1 MWPLATNRGC
11 FDTGAPQDRAM
22 KERFLKHCERTMIFY
37 GDYSGAE
44 FAREA
49 MQRVI
54 EGFEKMED
62 KSFPH
67 NPFRFVRPFIII
79 IIIIIILIIII
90 IVISTHHSLYSS
102 S

>member
-1 MWPLATNRGC
+1 
-11 FDTGAPQDRAM
+11 M
-22 KERFLKHCERTMIFY
+22 KERFLQHCERTMIFY

-79 IIIIIILIIII
+79 IIIAIT
-90 IVISTHHSLYSS
+90 IVIMITEVVRQGAPPAEHPGGHGRGLVVRLRQHP
-102 S
+102 